1 MRVLFIIAAVVINFN
16 QTIAC
21 GAGGCKPSETTSIA
35 GEGWAELLCCGLP
48 VLFLIVYLIY
58 DYSKKSKTRIAK
70 K

>member
-1 MRVLFIIAAVVINFN
+1 MRVLFIIAAVINFN
-16 QTIAC
+16 QAIAC
-21 GAGGCKPSETTSIA
+21 GSGACKPSATTSIA

-58 DYSKKSKTRIAK
+58 DYQKKSKTRIAK